1 MLTDAIPDLSRT
13 RAQAL
18 IKQGLVSV
26 DGRPSKAN
34 SSVPAGS
41 EVIVQLKEASTP
53 QPSPEPI
60 ALDVLYE
67 DEDVLVIDKP
77 PGLVVHPSPGHRGGT
92 LVDGLLA
99 AIPEIVDA
107 GEADRPGIVHR
118 LDRDTS
124 GVMIVAKND
133 PAKTFLTG
141 QFEDRSVEKHYLG
154 FVEGILKPDHGAI
167 EAPIGRD
174 SRNRQ
179 RMAVVHRGRSA
190 RTDYAVVEHFDRH
203 TLVDI
208 RPLTGRTHQIR
219 VHFSAIKHPIV
230 GDRTYGQ
237 ESSVV
242 ERQFLHASSLSIT
255 LPSGDRRQFD
265 SPLRADLEMT
275 LVELR
280 RGSGAE

>member
-1 MLTDAIPDLSRT
+1 MLTDAIPDLSRS

-34 SSVPAGS
+34 AAVPLGA
-41 EVIVQLKEASTP
+41 EVIVELADAPTP
-53 QPSPEPI
+53 RPAAEPI

-77 PGLVVHPSPGHRGGT
+77 AGLVVHPSPGHLDGT

-99 AIPEIVDA
+99 ANPEIVDV

-133 PAKTFLTG
+133 SAQKFLTA

-154 FVEGILKPDHGAI
+154 LIEGRLDPDHGAI

-179 RMAVVHRGRSA
+179 RMAIVHRGRSA

-219 VHFSAIKHPIV
+219 VHFASIKHPIV

-237 ESSVV
+237 ASTVV
-242 ERQFLHASSLSIT
+242 ERQFLHAVGLSIT
-255 LPSGDRRQFD
+255 LPSGQRRQFD
-265 SPLRADLEMT
+265 SPLRSDLDTALER
-275 LVELR
+275 LR
-280 RGSGAE
+280 RASGAE